1 MATVTNTPR
10 LLSDRYELP
19 EGDVFLTGIHALV
32 RVLLDQHRADV
43 RAGLHT
49 ATLVSGYQGS
59 PLGGFDREIA
69 SLGTLA
75 SENEIV
81 LRPALNEELGATSV
95 WGSQLLDSYDGPRVD
110 GVTGV
115 WYGKSP
121 GVDRASDAI
130 RHGNI
135 VGTHPKGG
143 VLALAGDDPA
153 CKSSTVPGASE
164 PLLAAMQVPVIAP
177 GNVQEVLDFGRHA
190 IACSR
195 ASGLWSALK
204 VVTNVCDAAGTAV
217 VGLDRVTP
225 VIPTLEWHGA
235 PYVHQ
240 PQARLLFPWSLEYE
254 QSLAEIR
261 LPLAKLYARVN
272 GLNRV
277 IHASP
282 DARIGVIAS
291 GTTAHDVLTALHDL
305 GFHGDAPVRVLQI
318 GMIYPLDEHTV
329 REFAHGLSEIIV
341 LEDKLPFLERLVK
354 DALYGSASAPPVH
367 GKMGLA
373 ASHGQ
378 LESDSIATI
387 IGTRLLDRGEIP
399 SVRERLEEI
408 ERFGAKLPPPSTGA
422 LRTPFFCSGC
432 PHNTSTI
439 ADDDQ
444 AVGAGIGCHTM
455 VLVADGPRGKIT
467 GITQMGGEG
476 AQWIG
481 VSDFV
486 DTPHLIQNLGD
497 GTFHHSGSLAIRAAV
512 AAKVNITYKLLY
524 NSYVA
529 MTGGQHIEG
538 QMSVPALVN
547 EFQSEGVK
555 RVIIT
560 SDDPGKYDKVTFP
573 DFASVRPR
581 SEILQAQRDL
591 RAVEGVTVLIHD
603 QACAAELRRERKRG
617 RAVDPPERIFINERV
632 CEGCG
637 DCGAKSGCLSVE
649 PVETEFGRKTRI
661 NQTSCNKDYSCIK
674 GDCPSFL
681 EVILPK
687 ADKAEVR
694 RPQSVLPEPP
704 TPSNPDV
711 RIRLVGIGG
720 TGVVTVSHVLGMAA
734 LVDGR
739 HVKNLDQTGLS
750 QKAGPVVSDVRITDE
765 PLDDGVIYP
774 TEACDTLLAFDPLG
788 AASIRFLRIASPE
801 KTVAVICDDF
811 VPTGTEVID
820 VLALAPDKQ
829 AARDTLASSTRNAD
843 NVHLPAQQ
851 ISEKMLG
858 DATPAN
864 MVAVGAA
871 LQAGL
876 LPLTLGALE
885 EAIRLNGAGVE
896 RNLAAIDW
904 GRAWVAARAE
914 VEQAL
919 AGDATAPELDD
930 FERKL
935 VDDVTAE
942 DGELRR
948 LLTVRVADLRGWG
961 GNAAATKYASEIKRV
976 ASAEASSVPG
986 STAVAEEVA
995 RGLHK
1000 LMAYKDEYEVARL
1013 QVEGLRTMPKG
1024 ARVKVLLHP
1033 PLLRAMGLKNK
1044 LKFGA
1049 WFFPLLAMLA
1059 RFKFLRGTPFDVFG
1073 YAHIR
1078 RVERQ
1083 LPAEYLGLVNRSL
1096 AKLTPDTLEM
1106 VVEIAALPDIVRG
1119 YEQIKLANLERFR
1132 ASAQQLS
1139 AELDASEQPLHALL
1153 EGVSA

>member
-1 MATVTNTPR
+1 
-10 LLSDRYELP
+10 LSDRYELP
-19 EGDVFLTGIHALV
+19 DGDVFVTGIHALV

-43 RAGLHT
+43 AAGLRT

-59 PLGGFDREIA
+59 PLGGFDREVA
-69 SLGTLA
+69 GLGKLA
-75 SENEIV
+75 TDNEIV
-81 LRPALNEELGATSV
+81 LRPALNEELGATAV

-135 VGTHPKGG
+135 VGTHPHGG

-204 VVTNVCDAAGTAV
+204 VVTNVCDAAGTAL
-217 VGLDRVTP
+217 VGADRVKP
-225 VIPTLEWHGA
+225 VVPTLEWQGR

-240 PQARLLFPWSLEYE
+240 PRAQLLFPWSLEYE
-254 QSLAEIR
+254 QTMVEIR
-261 LPLAKLYARVN
+261 LPLAKLYARAN

-277 IHASP
+277 THSSP

-291 GTTAHDVLTALHDL
+291 GTTAHDVLTALRDL
-305 GFHGDAPVRVLQI
+305 GFDGDAPVRVLQV
-318 GMIYPLDEHTV
+318 GMIYPLDEEAV
-329 REFAHGLSEIIV
+329 REFAAGLSEIIV

-354 DALYGSASAPPVH
+354 DALYGTTAAPPVH

-373 ASHGQ
+373 PSHGQ

-387 IGTRLLDRGEIP
+387 IGSRLLERGEIP
-399 SVRERLEEI
+399 SVRARLEEI
-408 ERFGAKLPPPSTGA
+408 QRFAAKLPPPSTGA

-455 VLVADGPRGKIT
+455 VLVAAGPRGKIT

-486 DTPHLIQNLGD
+486 ETPHLIQNLGD

-524 NSYVA
+524 NSFVA

-538 QMSVPALVN
+538 QMSVPALVR
-547 EFQSEGVK
+547 EFESEGVK
-555 RVIIT
+555 QVIIT
-560 SDDPGKYDKVTFP
+560 SDDPGKYDRVSLP
-573 DFASVRPR
+573 RFASVRPR
-581 SEILQAQRDL
+581 SEILQAQREL

-617 RAVDPPERIFINERV
+617 RAVEPAERIFINERV

-637 DCGAKSGCLSVE
+637 DCGAKSGGCLSVE

-681 EVILPK
+681 EVVLPK
-687 ADKAEVR
+687 ADHAEVR
-694 RPQSVLPEPP
+694 RPHGVLPEPP
-704 TPSNPDV
+704 APSNPDV

-720 TGVVTVSHVLGMAA
+720 TGVVTVSQVLGMAA
-734 LVDGR
+734 LIDGR
-739 HVKNLDQTGLS
+739 HVKSLDQTGLS
-750 QKAGPVVSDVRITDE
+750 QKAGPVVSDVRITTE

-774 TEACDTLLAFDPLG
+774 TEACDTLLALDPLG

-801 KTVAVICDDF
+801 RTVAVICDDF

-820 VLALAPDKQ
+820 VLAVAPDKQ
-829 AARDTLASSTRNAD
+829 AARETLASSTRNAD
-843 NVHLPAQQ
+843 NVHLPAQR
-851 ISEKMLG
+851 ISERLLG

-864 MVAVGAA
+864 MVALGAA

-876 LPLTLGALE
+876 LPLTREALE
-885 EAIRLNGAGVE
+885 QAIRLNRAGVE
-896 RNLAAIDW
+896 RNLAAIEW
-904 GRAWVAARAE
+904 GRAWVAARDE

-919 AGDATAPELDD
+919 GAEVRVAELDD
-930 FERKL
+930 FERGL
-935 VDDVTAE
+935 VDGVTTA

-948 LLTVRVADLRGWG
+948 LLTVRVPDLRGWG
-961 GNAAATKYASEIKRV
+961 GDRAASRYASEVGRV
-976 ASAEASSVPG
+976 ASAEAAAIPG
-986 STAVAEEVA
+986 STAVTEEVA
-995 RGLHK
+995 RALHK

-1013 QVEGLRTMPKG
+1013 QVEGLTTIPKG

-1033 PLLRAMGLKNK
+1033 PMLRAMGLKRK

-1049 WFFPLLAMLA
+1049 WFFPFLRLLA
-1059 RFKFLRGTPFDVFG
+1059 RFKFLRGTPLDGFG
-1073 YAHIR
+1073 YAHVR
-1078 RVERQ
+1078 RVERG
-1083 LPAEYLGLVNRSL
+1083 LPTEYLGLVDRSL
-1096 AKLTPDTLEM
+1096 DQLRPDTLET
-1106 VVEIAALPDIVRG
+1106 VIAIAALPDMIRG
-1119 YEQIKLANLERFR
+1119 YEKIKLANVDRFR
-1132 ASAQQLS
+1132 AAATQLNG
-1139 AELDASEQPLHALL
+1139 ELHA
-1153 EGVSA
+1153 GVRSVQAA